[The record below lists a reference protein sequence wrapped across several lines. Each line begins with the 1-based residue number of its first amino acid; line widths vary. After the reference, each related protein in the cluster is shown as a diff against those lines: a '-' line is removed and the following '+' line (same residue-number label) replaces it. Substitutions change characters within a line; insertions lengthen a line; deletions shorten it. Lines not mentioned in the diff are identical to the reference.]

1 MRKEIMFAGS
11 GGQGVIT
18 ASIIYAEAAA
28 LYAGFHVVQSQA
40 YGPEARGGTSN
51 AHVILND
58 IEVGFPKVTQ
68 PHVMVCLNQD
78 ALDKF
83 GDKLRPGGLL
93 LTDSTQTRSLRQ
105 FDARVYSLP
114 MHDVV
119 TREIGLPL
127 AFNVCVLGALAGLV
141 PDVGPEALREVLRR
155 RIPARYLEKNL
166 QAFERGLALGQAAEP
181 WRAGVPQHVSMGA
194 RGEVLPGNGNG
205 RCQGC

>member
-58 IEVGFPKVTQ
+58 IEVGYPKVTQ
-68 PHVMVCLNQD
+68 PHVMVCLNQE

-93 LTDSTQTRSLRQ
+93 LTDCGLAHSLRQ
-105 FDARVYSLP
+105 FDARVYCLP
-114 MHDVV
+114 MYEVV
-119 TREIGLPL
+119 TQEIRLPI
-127 AFNVCVLGALAGLV
+127 AFNICVLGALAGLV
-141 PDVGPEALREVLRR
+141 PDVQPDALREVLRR
-155 RIPARYLEKNL
+155 RVPARHLDKNL
-166 QAFERGLALGQAAEP
+166 LAFERGMALAAGAEP
-181 WRAGVPQHVSMGA
+181 WRAGVPRHVSLGA
-194 RGEVLPGNGNG
+194 RGEGLNGNG
-205 RCQGC
+205 KG

>member
-28 LYAGFHVVQSQA
+28 LHAGFHVVQSQA

-58 IEVGFPKVTQ
+58 VEVGYPKVTQ
-68 PHVMVCLNQD
+68 PHVMVCLNQE

-93 LTDSTQTRSLRQ
+93 LTDCGLTRSLRQ
-105 FDARVYSLP
+105 FDARVFSLP
-114 MHDVV
+114 MHEAVV
-119 TREIGLPL
+119 KEIGLPL
-127 AFNVCVLGALAGLV
+127 AFNICVLGALAGLV
-141 PDVGPEALREVLRR
+141 PDVEAEALRRVLRR
-155 RIPARYLEKNL
+155 RIPGRFLEKNL
-166 QAFERGLALGQAAEP
+166 LAFDRGLALGQGAEP
-181 WRAGVPQHVSMGA
+181 WRAGVPLHVSLGA
-194 RGEVLPGNGNG
+194 RGEVLPGNG
-205 RCQGC
+205 QGPGC